1 MAAQVTDE
9 MEEVMQLLE
18 SEPSGSPDSKPLV
31 QTDISFMREL
41 LAILVCTGKAKQ
53 AIGVHLTHEQMK
65 RFTDKEVEKH
75 YKRYEAHVG
84 AKTTETL
91 TESFLKFAINALGIV
106 VQVKNAEA
114 LQNEL
119 QNDYIITNELSDQ
132 AGSLALKCGRML
144 AVINVALIRTKHID
158 FSPPH
163 LLIEAPPPLLVETA
177 EVPSL
182 AIPEVPSSTTAE

>member
-119 QNDYIITNELSDQ
+119 SDQ

-163 LLIEAPPPLLVETA
+163 LLIEAPPPLLVEAA